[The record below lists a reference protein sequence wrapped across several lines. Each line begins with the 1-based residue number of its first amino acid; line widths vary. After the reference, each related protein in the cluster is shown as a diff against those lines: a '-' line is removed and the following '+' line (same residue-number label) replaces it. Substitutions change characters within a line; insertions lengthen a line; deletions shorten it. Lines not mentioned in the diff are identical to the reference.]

1 MSYKKSIAPV
11 LALFLGVALLHTGS
25 GLQGVLLPVRATLE
39 NFASFELGMLGA
51 LYYVGFT
58 GGCFLSSALIS
69 RVGHIRA
76 YLALIS
82 IASAIILLQAI
93 FVHPVIWWALRAVS
107 GFSFAVLY
115 IIIES
120 WLNERSTNENR
131 GALFSIYMMINF
143 SVIIAGQ
150 MMLALGDPATFT
162 LFALVSI
169 LISLAGV
176 PVAMTNSQSP
186 EPIPF
191 VKPDLVS
198 LYIVSPAA
206 FIGCL
211 GHGMATGAFWSLGPV
226 FAMTGNFDA
235 AGTGLFMSA
244 TVLGGV
250 IGQWPLGRLSDHID
264 RRYIIVFN
272 CLLATIT
279 GLILSYY
286 RQDAQSVII
295 ALSFCYGLFA
305 FPIYALV
312 VAHANDMSAPQS
324 YVATS
329 SGLMLLYGIGS
340 VLGPVLTSLA
350 NEYIADRSLF
360 SFTAVVY
367 TLTACLVVVRIIKRS
382 PAEED
387 DKVVFSD
394 ALIATRTYSPL
405 DVIEEP
411 ENKHE

>member
-11 LALFLGVALLHTGS
+11 LALFMGVALLHTGS
-25 GLQGVLLPVRATLE
+25 GLQGVLLPIRASLE

-58 GGCFLSSALIS
+58 AGCFLSSALIA
-69 RVGHIRA
+69 RVGHIRS

-82 IASAIILLQAI
+82 IASAVILLQAV
-93 FVHPVIWWALRAVS
+93 FVHPVIWWGLRAVS

-120 WLNERSTNENR
+120 WLNERSSNENR
-131 GALFSIYMMINF
+131 GALFSVYMMINF
-143 SVIIAGQ
+143 TVIIAGQ
-150 MMLALGDPATFT
+150 MMLALGDPASFA

-176 PVAMTNSQSP
+176 PVAMTNSPSP
-186 EPIPF
+186 APIPF

-198 LYIVSPAA
+198 LYKVSPAA
-206 FIGCL
+206 FLGCF
-211 GHGMATGAFWSLGPV
+211 GHGMAAGAFWSLGPV

-235 AGTGLFMSA
+235 AGAGLFMSA

-250 IGQWPLGRLSDHID
+250 IGQWPLGRLSDRVD

-272 CLLATIT
+272 CLLASIT

-286 RQDAQSVII
+286 RQDAQNVII

-312 VAHANDMSAPQS
+312 VAHANDMSEPQN

-340 VLGPVLTSLA
+340 VLGPVLTSLSH
-350 NEYIADRSLF
+350 EYIADRSLF
-360 SFTAVVY
+360 SFTALVY
-367 TLTACLVVVRIIKRS
+367 TLTACLVVIRIVKRA
-382 PAEED
+382 PVEED
-387 DKVVFSD
+387 EKVIFSD
-394 ALIATRTYSPL
+394 VLVATRTYAPL
-405 DVIEEP
+405 DVIDEP
-411 ENKHE
+411 ENK